1 MHITIRPYN
10 HADKDAVVRCLE
22 SLSDYLAPLDPINKI
37 RRLPLWGKRYTSWLL
52 NAVKKQDGAIFVA
65 QIDGRIVGVIAVVV
79 VKMTKLDQLSFAA
92 TQMGRV
98 LELFVHEPFRHQG
111 VGNFLMQKAECHL
124 REKQCEFVR
133 IEVFEPNVGAHKF
146 YQSLGY
152 TDRLRDMI
160 KKI

>member
-1 MHITIRPYN
+1 MYITIRPYD
-10 HADKDAVVRCLE
+10 HVDKTAVIRCLE

-37 RRLPLWGKRYTSWLL
+37 RRLPPWGKKYTSWLL
-52 NAVKKQDGAIFVA
+52 NAIEKQNGAIFVA
-65 QIDGRIVGVIAVVV
+65 QDDDQIIGMIAVVV

-92 TQMGRV
+92 TKMGRV
-98 LELFVHEPFRHQG
+98 LELFVHEPFRRQG
-111 VGNFLMQKAECHL
+111 VGNLLMDKAECHL
-124 REKQCEFVR
+124 REKLCEFVR
-133 IEVFEPNVGAHKF
+133 IEVFEPNVGAHNF